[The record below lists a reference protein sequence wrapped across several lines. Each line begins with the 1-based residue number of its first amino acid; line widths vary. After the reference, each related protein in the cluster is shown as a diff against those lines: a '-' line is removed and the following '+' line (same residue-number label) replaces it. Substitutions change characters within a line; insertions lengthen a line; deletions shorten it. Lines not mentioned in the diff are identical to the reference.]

1 MSLIPSSEPEIHILT
16 EVQYF
21 THICVLLHREFF
33 HSWKRQWRVKLDMTQ
48 YSMKGM
54 CSKALR
60 ICDDVGIF
68 NIFKQNQKKE
78 PNLAIGLKYKRP
90 VENERQP

>member
-1 MSLIPSSEPEIHILT
+1 MIQH
-16 EVQYF
+16 
-21 THICVLLHREFF
+21 
-33 HSWKRQWRVKLDMTQ
+33 
-48 YSMKGM
+48 SMKGM